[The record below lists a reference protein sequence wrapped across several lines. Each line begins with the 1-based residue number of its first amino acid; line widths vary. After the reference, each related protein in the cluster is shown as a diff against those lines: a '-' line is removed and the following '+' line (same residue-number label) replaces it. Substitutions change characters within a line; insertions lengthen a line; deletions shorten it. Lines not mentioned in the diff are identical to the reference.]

1 MATYKILFE
10 NNTAVTAIPQ
20 PTIEGAT
27 GNSIKFASEGGRRT
41 IKSIQV
47 DARNSKQ
54 ALKMA
59 NELVLNTFRTVLN

>member
-20 PTIEGAT
+20 ESVEGT
-27 GNSIKFASEGGRRT
+27 GNSIKFGAEGGRRI

-47 DARNSKQ
+47 DARNGKQ

>member
-20 PTIEGAT
+20 QAAEGSS
-27 GNSIKFASEGGRRT
+27 NSIKFSAEGGRR
-41 IKSIQV
+41 IVKSIQV
-47 DARNSKQ
+47 DAKNGKQ

-59 NELVLNTFRTVLN
+59 NELVLKTFRTVLN